1 MYNKFVRTSNVLKF
15 LAGFEALETRGAAE
29 SCFMLI
35 SGKAGYGKTGTTR
48 WWANQ
53 PKINAIYIQAAAG
66 ITPHWILAEIVRELG
81 EIPDR
86 RREYC
91 FGQALR
97 QVALARRP
105 IVIDEAEFCLNDP
118 EVLESVRGI
127 SDLTEVPI
135 VLVGYDKI
143 KAKLTPYE
151 QLSSRISAVVDFK
164 PLEIAD
170 VRTCCTDLAEIVIN
184 DDLACE
190 IHRQSV
196 GRLRLIKEG
205 IANVERHASRN
216 KLKEISLGDMRG
228 QVIINDWTK
237 TGKGPRS

>member
-15 LAGFEALETRGAAE
+15 LSGFSALETRGAAE
-29 SCFMLI
+29 SCFMLV
-35 SGKAGYGKTGTTR
+35 SGKAGYGKTGTVR
-48 WWANQ
+48 WWANS
-53 PKINAIYIQAAAG
+53 PEINAVYIQAAAG
-66 ITPHWILAEIVRELG
+66 ITPHWVIAEIVRELG
-81 EIPDR
+81 DIPDR

-97 QVALARRP
+97 KVALARRP
-105 IVIDEAEFCLNDP
+105 IIIDEAEFCLRDA
-118 EVLESVRGI
+118 EVLETVRGI

-164 PLEIAD
+164 PLEPAD
-170 VRTCCTDLAEIVIN
+170 VRKCCSELAEITIH
-184 DDLACE
+184 DDLSAD
-190 IHRQSV
+190 IHRQSA

-205 IANVERHASRN
+205 IASVERHASRN
-216 KLKEISLGDMRG
+216 KLSEVSLADMRG
-228 QVIINDWTK
+228 QIIINDWTK
-237 TGKGPRS
+237 PARSRS